1 MSSAGWGGPGNGQQG
16 PDQQGWNQQ
25 GQNHPGG
32 WQAPPPPPQSAPP
45 AMGAP
50 GYGGTGQ
57 HGPAGPGYGG
67 PSGPHGPYGPH
78 GPSGPGGT
86 TGPSDPYG
94 PTWPHGPGGVGQQP
108 QRKRPWALITVALG
122 CVLAMVLV
130 VGGGITYLVLSR
142 GGEETP
148 VASDPPPETDPVN
161 DPETDPGS
169 ESPSQDV
176 TTPPE
181 EEGSGFEV
189 VSPIDLPPGDVDDM
203 RAVLEDNPLVH
214 GTLPSLP
221 ECELPDTPISPTP
234 EQLQAVLNASS
245 TCLNRIWATAS
256 SDRGLP
262 WAGPSVVVYTYPD
275 IPADSSCDSSFE
287 EDFPRM
293 CNLDNTVYWPIGYG
307 TALDFP
313 DAADVPGAYLWDLA
327 FIYQNAVGWQSSM
340 SIYYGTMRDMLED
353 GNDEELLNE
362 SWRRYSLQMQ
372 CVSSAVAMQV
382 PSGAEPTPALRE
394 ALTKPESW
402 VEGEPPYDISPENRA
417 KWLEIGFSSGGDL
430 SACNT
435 WLADVE
441 QVS

>member
-1 MSSAGWGGPGNGQQG
+1 M
-16 PDQQGWNQQ
+16 
-25 GQNHPGG
+25 
-32 WQAPPPPPQSAPP
+32 
-45 AMGAP
+45 
-50 GYGGTGQ
+50 
-57 HGPAGPGYGG
+57 
-67 PSGPHGPYGPH
+67 
-78 GPSGPGGT
+78 
-86 TGPSDPYG
+86 
-94 PTWPHGPGGVGQQP
+94 
-108 QRKRPWALITVALG
+108 ALG

-130 VGGGITYLVLSR
+130 VGGGITYLVLNR
-142 GGEETP
+142 GGDDTTI
-148 VASDPPPETDPVN
+148 ASDPPPETEPVT
-161 DPETDPGS
+161 DPETDPDS
-169 ESPSQDV
+169 ESPSEV

-214 GTLPSLP
+214 GKLPSITT
-221 ECELPDTPISPTP
+221 CELPETPISPTP
-234 EQLQAVLNASS
+234 EQLQAVLDASS
-245 TCLNRIWATAS
+245 TCLNQIWGTAS

-262 WAGPSVVVYTYPD
+262 WSGPTVLVYTYPD
-275 IPADSSCDSSFE
+275 IPADSACDSSFE

-353 GNDEELLNE
+353 GTDEELLNE

-382 PSGAEPTPALRE
+382 PSAAEPTPALRE
-394 ALTKPESW
+394 ALTDPESW
-402 VEGEPPYDISPENRA
+402 IEGEPPYNISSENRA
-417 KWLEIGFSSGGDL
+417 KWLEIGFNSGGDL

-435 WLADVE
+435 WLVDAE